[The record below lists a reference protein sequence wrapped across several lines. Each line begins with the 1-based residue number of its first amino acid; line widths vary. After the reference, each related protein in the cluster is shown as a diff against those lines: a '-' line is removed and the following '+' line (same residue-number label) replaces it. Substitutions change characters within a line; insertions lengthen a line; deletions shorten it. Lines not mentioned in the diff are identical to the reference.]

1 MIRSSILLL
10 CLCCI
15 AADVPGPPVFVV
27 HSASGNP
34 IKGTL
39 KQIDDKWT
47 AIVGDARARVD
58 GSELIS
64 LRRADVPLPAPSA
77 GAQAIFTNGD
87 RLPGT
92 AGTLTGARLS
102 FAPAL
107 GGEEMALPLA
117 ALSVLWLDN
126 PADATHPERLRRRLL
141 SERRTRDLLWLKNG
155 DQLQGNLLRL
165 DAQAA
170 VIEVERNEVKV
181 DRAKIAIVALSN
193 DVPRSLKPTG
203 SYGLVVLTNGGRIS
217 VASVQADAK
226 TLSAKTLFGATLKV
240 PLDQVAALDI
250 FQGRAVYLS
259 DLKPKA
265 YQYVP
270 FLDAKEPPFPWT
282 ADQSVAGDAL
292 KLGSSTFVKGLGM
305 HSESRITYTLDGAYG
320 RFEAVVGL
328 DASADRRAQV
338 RIKVLVDGKPRG
350 WGWDKELTAQ
360 SGAKEVRV
368 DTSGAR
374 ELTLVVE
381 HGQVPFVQGRVGW
394 GDARLVK

>member
-1 MIRSSILLL
+1 MIRSLMLLL
-10 CLCCI
+10 GLCCI
-15 AADVPGPPVFVV
+15 AADAPGPPVFVV
-27 HSASGNP
+27 HAASGNP

-47 AIVGDARARVD
+47 AIVGDSRARVD
-58 GSELIS
+58 GGELIS

-77 GAQAIFTNGD
+77 GAQALFSNGD

-92 AGTLTGARLS
+92 TGTLTGARLS

-107 GGEEMALPLA
+107 GGEEMTLPLA

-165 DAQAA
+165 DAQSA

-193 DVPRSLKPTG
+193 EVPRTLKPTG

-226 TLSAKTLFGATLKV
+226 TLAAKTLFGATLKV
-240 PLDQVAALDI
+240 PLDQVATLDI

-270 FLDAKEPPFPWT
+270 FLDAKEPPFSWT

-292 KLGSSTFVKGLGM
+292 KLGPSTFVKGLGM
-305 HSESRITYTLDGAYG
+305 HSESRIIYTLDGAYR
-320 RFEAVVGL
+320 RFDAVVGL
-328 DASADRRAQV
+328 DASADRRTQV

-350 WGWDKELTAQ
+350 WGWDKDLTAQ
-360 SGAKEVRV
+360 TGPKEVRV
-368 DTSGAR
+368 DIAGAR

-381 HGQVPFVQGRVGW
+381 HGQVPFVQGRVSW

>member
-1 MIRSSILLL
+1 MFRALILLL
-10 CLCCI
+10 GLCCI
-15 AADVPGPPVFVV
+15 AADAPGPPVFVV

-34 IKGTL
+34 IKGSL
-39 KQIDDKWT
+39 KQIDEKWT
-47 AIVGDARARVD
+47 AIVGDARARVE
-58 GSELIS
+58 GGELIS
-64 LRRADVPLPAPSA
+64 LRRADVPLPASPP
-77 GAQAIFTNGD
+77 GPQVIFTNGD

-92 AGTLTGARLS
+92 VGKLTGTRLAFTS
-102 FAPAL
+102 SVAGDEL
-107 GGEEMALPLA
+107 ALPLT

-126 PADATHPERLRRRLL
+126 PADATYPERLRRRLL

-155 DQLQGNLLRL
+155 DQLQGSLLRL
-165 DAQAA
+165 DAQTA
-170 VIEVERNEVKV
+170 VIEVESNEVKV
-181 DRAKIAIVALSN
+181 DRAKIAVVALSN
-193 DVPRSLKPTG
+193 DVPPSLKPPTN
-203 SYGLVVLTNGGRIS
+203 YGLLVLTNGGRIS

-226 TLSAKTLFGATLKV
+226 TLTAKTLVGATLKA

-270 FLDAKEPPFPWT
+270 FLDAKEPSFSWT
-282 ADQSVAGDAL
+282 ADQSVAGDDL
-292 KLGSSTFVKGLGM
+292 KLGASTFVKGLGM
-305 HSESRITYTLDGAYG
+305 HSESRISYALDGAYR

-328 DASADRRAQV
+328 DGTGDRRAEV
-338 RIKVLVDGKPRG
+338 RIQVLVDGKPCP
-350 WGWDKELTAQ
+350 WGWDKALTVQ
-360 SGAKEVRV
+360 TGPKDVRV
-368 DTSGAR
+368 DIAGAR